1 MSICLWDM
9 VSMEESAVQNL
20 CNRGQVS
27 LPRNNNLKNVITF
40 LVIFIFKI
48 VIVAEGPND
57 QYDENE
63 HKPFPPN
70 KRSDLVET
78 AYAVAGFPQLSSKA
92 GQRSK

>member
-1 MSICLWDM
+1 
-9 VSMEESAVQNL
+9 MEESAVQQNL

-27 LPRNNNLKNVITF
+27 LSRNNNLKNVITF

-48 VIVAEGPND
+48 VMVAEGPND

-63 HKPFPPN
+63 HRPFPPN

-92 GQRSK
+92 GERSK